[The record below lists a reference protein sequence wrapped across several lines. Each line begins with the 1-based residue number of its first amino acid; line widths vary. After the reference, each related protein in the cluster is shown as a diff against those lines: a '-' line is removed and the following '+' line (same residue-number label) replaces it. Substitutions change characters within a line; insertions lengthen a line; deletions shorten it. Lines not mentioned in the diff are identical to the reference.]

1 MQVCPPSPVS
11 PGRLTGIIGAAL
23 LTVTLVASFAAR
35 ADDVKPE
42 TPAGSKLTAQRSS
55 DFAPDPRY
63 TGKDYDQAQ
72 QLEIYGGKTKVVA
85 PRPMIELGQPL
96 YREGALG
103 QHYDVVGKKNLF
115 NPMFEIFGDW
125 RSAVAYNNN
134 GRNKEVGSIAT
145 RLNLETDLQ
154 FTATERLH
162 ALFRPLDQGGVF
174 THADIFGPNQK
185 KDTLN
190 LNGQVRTL
198 FFEGDAGAIAAGFSD
213 KYKNFDLPFAVG
225 LTPMFFQNGI
235 WANSALLGGAFS
247 IVGKNSP
254 SLGISNMD
262 VTFFA
267 GFDDVTTPAIKVD
280 NILVNHGLSVYGAAA
295 FIEANEGYWE
305 AGLGYLDDQR
315 GLAFNDKSYG
325 SATLAFTKRY
335 FGWLSN
341 STRGIATFGQQ
352 NQANG
357 QKTADG
363 FIVLMENAL
372 ITDQPLVLVPYLNAF
387 VGVGHPQSLIRN
399 ADAGGILFN
408 SGILFETDGLTG
420 YPKLDDTAQNT
431 YGAAIG
437 VNYLFKFD
445 QQIVL
450 EAATV
455 QVRHDNIAFA
465 TQQTTALGDQYGFG
479 ARYQR
484 NLTSALIFRADVMYA
499 FRQNQDNIA
508 GIRTELRLK
517 F

>member
-1 MQVCPPSPVS
+1 MQHCPPYPVS
-11 PGRLTGIIGAAL
+11 RSRLTAIVGAGFLA
-23 LTVTLVASFAAR
+23 VTLMAAFAAR
-35 ADDVKPE
+35 AEDVKPE
-42 TPAGSKLTAQRSS
+42 TAVGSKLTAQRSS
-55 DFAPDPRY
+55 DFGPDPKY
-63 TGKDYDQAQ
+63 TIKDYDQAQ
-72 QLEIYGGKTKVVA
+72 QIEIYGGKKKVVA

-103 QHYDVVGKKNLF
+103 QHYDVVGRKNLF
-115 NPMFEIFGDW
+115 NPQFEIFGDW

-174 THADIFGPNQK
+174 THADLFGPNQK
-185 KDTLN
+185 KGSIN

-198 FFEGDAGAIAAGFSD
+198 FFEGDAGAISAGFSD
-213 KYKNFDLPFAVG
+213 KYKNFDLPFVVG
-225 LTPMFFQNGI
+225 LAPMFFQNGV

-247 IVGKNSP
+247 ITGKNSP
-254 SLGISNMD
+254 ALGISNMD

-280 NILVNHGLSVYGAAA
+280 NVLVNHGLSVYGVGA

-305 AGLGYLDDQR
+305 AGLGYLDDHR
-315 GLAFNDKSYG
+315 GLAFNGSYA
-325 SATLAFTKRY
+325 SATVAFTKRY

-341 STRGIATFGQQ
+341 SMRAIATFGQPGRI
-352 NQANG
+352 NG
-357 QKTADG
+357 QHTADG
-363 FIVLMENAL
+363 FILLAENSL
-372 ITDQPLVLVPYLNAF
+372 ITDQPLVLVPYLNGF

-399 ADAGGILFN
+399 ADAGGVLFN

-431 YGAAIG
+431 YGAAVG
-437 VNYLFKFD
+437 VNYLFKLD

-455 QVRHDNIAFA
+455 QVRRDNFAFA
-465 TQQTTALGDQYGFG
+465 TQQTTAKGDQYGLG

-484 NLTSALIFRADVMYA
+484 NLRNNLIFRADVMYA